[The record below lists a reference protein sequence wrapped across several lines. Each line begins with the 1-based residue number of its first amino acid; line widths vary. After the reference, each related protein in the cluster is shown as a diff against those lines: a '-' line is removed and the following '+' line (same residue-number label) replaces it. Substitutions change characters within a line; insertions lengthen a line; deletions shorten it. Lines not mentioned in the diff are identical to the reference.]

1 MKLGLKLLI
10 APLVTAVVALGAGAT
25 YGVLDWQQGAELRR
39 ADAVDVD
46 NFKTMSQAQEQ
57 LAQVRATVFRTLA
70 VMSSLSDDQV
80 KATRKELAQQ
90 VDGVK
95 RVVGSMPGNTGNDDE
110 VTRHAATMAPL
121 LDTYLKQT
129 DKAIDLGGMDPNVGI
144 GAMRA
149 AENTYGD
156 LAKALQALVARNEA
170 LHTERADAADA
181 ASHRL
186 TLVLGALMLLAT
198 GGALVVAWRLQ
209 RRVVGEIERVVRLS
223 ETVAAGNLGVSASS
237 DQRDEIGDLVRALG
251 HMVDKLRT
259 SLQTVRQATDHIG
272 TAANEIACGN
282 ADLSQRTEQAAS
294 RVQQSASSMEE
305 LTSTVRQTADSA
317 RTANQLAGSAST
329 VAQRGGAVV
338 AEVVT
343 TMQDINTSS
352 RRIADIIGTIDG
364 IAFQTNILALNAAV
378 EAARAGEQGRGFA
391 VVASEVRSLAQRSA
405 EAAREIKSLIQA
417 SVEKVDAG
425 TRLVGDAGSTMTEI
439 VASVQRVSD
448 IIGEIS
454 AASGEQSSGI
464 SLINTAV
471 ADLDRMTQQNSALVE
486 ESAAAAES
494 LKEQAARLA
503 QVVSGFQLG
512 TVAAAGPAHAAQAAA
527 TPHAPGPTPSHG
539 PAPRSTSPAVEARQV
554 LARAKA
560 TPAVPAPAAK
570 APMATQGT
578 PSPQRAATATTSKAA
593 AVAVKPPAAASAP
606 LPAALPLLKPDATAK
621 AAADDDWET
630 F

>member
-10 APLVTAVVALGAGAT
+10 PSLVTAVVALGAGAT
-25 YGVLDWQQGAELRR
+25 YGVLDWQQGTELRR
-39 ADAVDVD
+39 ADAVDLD
-46 NFKTMSQAQEQ
+46 NFRTMGQAQEQ

-70 VMSSLSDDQV
+70 IMSSLSDEQV
-80 KATRKELAQQ
+80 KTTRKDLAQQ

-95 RVVGSMPGNTGNDDE
+95 RVVGSMPGNTGNDAE
-110 VTRHAATMAPL
+110 VVRHATAVAPL
-121 LDTYLKQT
+121 LDTYFKQT
-129 DKAIDLGGMDPNVGI
+129 DKAIDLSGMDPNVGI

-149 AENTYGD
+149 AENTYAEV
-156 LAKALQALVARNEA
+156 AKALQTLVARNEA
-170 LHTERADAADA
+170 LRTGRADAADA
-181 ASHRL
+181 ASQRL

-198 GGALVVAWRLQ
+198 GGALFAAWRLQ
-209 RRVVGEIERVVRLS
+209 RRVVTELERAVRLS
-223 ETVAAGNLGVSASS
+223 EDVAAGNLSISATSH
-237 DQRDEIGDLVRALG
+237 QADEIGDLVRALG

-272 TAANEIACGN
+272 TAANEIASGN
-282 ADLSQRTEQAAS
+282 LDLSQRTEQAAS

-454 AASGEQSSGI
+454 AASGEQSGGI

-486 ESAAAAES
+486 QSAAAAES
-494 LKEQAARLA
+494 LKEQASRLA

-512 TVAAAGPAHAAQAAA
+512 AAMSAAPVHMQRSPTAAPALASPAAA
-527 TPHAPGPTPSHG
+527 
-539 PAPRSTSPAVEARQV
+539 ARQV
-554 LARAKA
+554 VARAKA
-560 TPAVPAPAAK
+560 ATALPAKPATKLQPAAPAK
-570 APMATQGT
+570 V
-578 PSPQRAATATTSKAA
+578 ATAAPKAA
-593 AVAVKPPAAASAP
+593 AQLP
-606 LPAALPLLKPDATAK
+606 LPSPPPLLKPTTTAR
-621 AAADDDWET
+621 AAVDDDWET